1 VRELRKKDALEIL
14 EKIQAVVKSMPE
26 NIHYARVFIVDDGQG
41 VLLNDGI
48 FDAAA
53 SFGKEVERLDGF
65 NKHWEYLRFFVGNI
79 QIMQFQKRDAGAA
92 RS

>member
-26 NIHYARVFIVDDGQG
+26 NVNYARAFISDDGQG

-48 FDAAA
+48 FDAADC
-53 SFGKEVERLDGF
+53 FGKEVERLDGF
-65 NKHWEYLRFFVGNI
+65 NKHWEQLRFFVGYV
-79 QIMQFQKRDAGAA
+79 QVVQFQKRDAGK
-92 RS
+92 